1 VGAPLLPTGNSANG
15 PPAAVHAAR
24 DNLKLGQRRRNRRGL
39 WLDGAP
45 GTQHIYNWGPS
56 ARPPNGDASRV
67 SLCAGGLRITEHGP
81 DHQNYGP
88 AVMEETGPDPPL
100 EASHE
105 RPTPTRRSRG
115 PTRLAGWADLNHQG
129 TPRPPLPQIINT
141 LPSRRRGSDQ
151 IPTTQVLFPISSCS
165 LVSRFPGTPPARRS
179 AEISAPAKVST
190 QFLAPCSDPHLVEML
205 LRSMRFLR
213 FEPI

>member
-88 AVMEETGPDPPL
+88 AVMEETGPDPPR
-100 EASHE
+100 EFWKPATSDRH
-105 RPTPTRRSRG
+105 
-115 PTRLAGWADLNHQG
+115 
-129 TPRPPLPQIINT
+129 
-141 LPSRRRGSDQ
+141 RRGGVVVQ
-151 IPTTQVLFPISSCS
+151 PGWRAGLTLTTK
-165 LVSRFPGTPPARRS
+165 ARRDRLS
-179 AEISAPAKVST
+179 LKS
-190 QFLAPCSDPHLVEML
+190 
-205 LRSMRFLR
+205 
-213 FEPI
+213 